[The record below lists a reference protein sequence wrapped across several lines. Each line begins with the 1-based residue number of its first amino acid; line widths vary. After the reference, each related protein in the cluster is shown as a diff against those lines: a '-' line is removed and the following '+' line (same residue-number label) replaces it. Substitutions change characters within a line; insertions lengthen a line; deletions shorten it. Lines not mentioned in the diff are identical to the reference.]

1 VFRPKRGC
9 FPPSTTTIPG
19 DRLIKAVV
27 SASGDRERN
36 FDDRMPISRLGRG
49 SQALTLAPTT
59 SPLINSLNVANFV
72 KMSVDPNSSEA
83 KAGDASSNAVS
94 AADRRTLQAEL
105 AAERERYLRLAAD
118 FDNFRKRTARETE
131 RSAAAQKEAF
141 IRDLLPVIDN
151 LERALGSDIST
162 SPAQLRQGVQ
172 LTIQQLTQL
181 LRLHGVEP
189 EECLGRRF
197 DPLYHEAVSVR
208 HDPSKPDQMI
218 LETFQRGYRRGDV
231 VFRPA
236 KVVVN
241 DLRQSED
248 ESGRG

>member
-1 VFRPKRGC
+1 M
-9 FPPSTTTIPG
+9 
-19 DRLIKAVV
+19 
-27 SASGDRERN
+27 SA
-36 FDDRMPISRLGRG
+36 
-49 SQALTLAPTT
+49 
-59 SPLINSLNVANFV
+59 
-72 KMSVDPNSSEA
+72 DPNSSEA
-83 KAGDASSNAVS
+83 KAGDAASNAVS
-94 AADRRTLQAEL
+94 AADKRTLQAEL
-105 AAERERYLRLAAD
+105 VAERERYLRLAAD

-162 SPAQLRQGVQ
+162 SPAQLRKGVQ
-172 LTIQQLTQL
+172 LTLQQLTQL

-189 EECLGRRF
+189 EECLGRPF

-208 HDPSKPDQMI
+208 HDPSQPDQVI
-218 LETFQRGYRRGDV
+218 LQTFQRGYRRGDV

-248 ESGRG
+248 GYDPS